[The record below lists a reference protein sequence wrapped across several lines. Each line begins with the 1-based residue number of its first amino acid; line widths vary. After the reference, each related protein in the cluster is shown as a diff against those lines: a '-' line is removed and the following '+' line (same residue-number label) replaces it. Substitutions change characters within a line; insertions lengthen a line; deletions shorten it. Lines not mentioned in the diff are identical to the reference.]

1 MEDPFASSVP
11 KSLAIRRSVQGVRHW
26 LQPCRVRPCVYAG
39 SFVGLD
45 HDLGV
50 GSAAPFAAGRLGAA
64 VHLFRRPCH
73 GVRLLPRPRGTGAPH
88 PVLNLDVLVSVNFAA
103 DMNHF
108 ANAFAQDV
116 LVSVVFA
123 ADVEHC
129 TLEPEVAVRRRCWLL
144 GSTARRRL
152 V

>member
-1 MEDPFASSVP
+1 M
-11 KSLAIRRSVQGVRHW
+11 
-26 LQPCRVRPCVYAG
+26 
-39 SFVGLD
+39 
-45 HDLGV
+45 
-50 GSAAPFAAGRLGAA
+50 
-64 VHLFRRPCH
+64 
-73 GVRLLPRPRGTGAPH
+73 
-88 PVLNLDVLVSVNFAA
+88 LNLDVLVSVNFAA

-123 ADVEHC
+123 ADVVEHC
-129 TLEPEVAVRRRCWLL
+129 ALEPEVAVRRRCWLL